1 MFAYF
6 QFTYFSPDSTYNL
19 QMSKQCAQVTLA
31 RCDTVCFCCVDKV
44 SHGGLHLYM
53 NPSCPLKPFFK
64 WSPTYTCLGQ
74 IFQTAQNRCW
84 KLACVHITFHWNIK
98 TFFIKKNMLKV
109 IDLLH
114 IESDSFFLVVE
125 LLKSLDVAF
134 YRGHLWACVKEPGE
148 LWLNC
153 ENIGCNLPRW
163 HLGKLKKLSVPQRAG
178 VTCAHWSDMWQVCVF
193 FGNRK
198 LICFLLVR
206 WMRTC
211 LKASN

>member
-1 MFAYF
+1 MCTSYTGKMRHSLLLLCWQGVTWRPAFVHESKLPPQAIF
-6 QFTYFSPDSTYNL
+6 Q
-19 QMSKQCAQVTLA
+19 M
-31 RCDTVCFCCVDKV
+31 V
-44 SHGGLHLYM
+44 SD
-53 NPSCPLKPFFK
+53 
-64 WSPTYTCLGQ
+64 TYTCLGQ